1 MLRGV
6 VVREGEC
13 LVAIPRL
20 EDERLAQTLAE
31 DLGAREGLRL
41 SLDGDVDGLDV
52 GVVAVDRDED
62 GLRVETVFLLAEEIR
77 RNEDWVC
84 RLVGDD
90 LRTGNT
96 FRSLW
101 KWRRARK
108 GGATY
113 ENLGRSCGNID
124 RDLGTRVHRHRLR
137 MCSSDVNDN
146 ARV

>member
-1 MLRGV
+1 MLRSV
-6 VVREGEC
+6 VVREGER

-52 GVVAVDRDED
+52 GVVAIDRDED

-77 RNEDWVC
+77 RNEDRVC

-96 FRSLW
+96 FRSLGMA
-101 KWRRARK
+101 KSPRR
-108 GGATY
+108 
-113 ENLGRSCGNID
+113 GRYL
-124 RDLGTRVHRHRLR
+124 REPRTVLREHRSRPWHPSPSPPTTNVLI
-137 MCSSDVNDN
+137 
-146 ARV
+146 